1 MSSQPF
7 DDYKNKGVEYDYILS
22 ASVKVDDLQYDSI
35 ISLIQFIKDEDFMA
49 MYFTKIALGRVY
61 TKVEYLN
68 NKLHFTF
75 GISLVDAKERPTS
88 KDLIENIKDFILS
101 LNKNIEQTPELKIKE
116 SDIKVEIITENKSL
130 ENIDKVLV
138 NESAIQFNRGK
149 DTQKLYLTSDG
160 VVEKYHNDSLI
171 GTMPFSKLG
180 VIRESKSLVADGY
193 ELTLT
198 GWQDI
203 MTEATIPNQNN
214 DNQVTL
220 TKLDDKENVK
230 QELQQEI
237 QDVDE
242 LQALKDEL
250 EDKIAILN
258 ENDETSEFVLVVYS
272 NENGEFEPSSCVKG
286 VDGTDFVIAN
296 NIDEVGKYN
305 KEEADSIVE
314 MFNDPKTNGEKY
326 ILKAVKLDD
335 LETLGNLFES
345 KQLKEDNEEEITDLF
360 PSSDVTEKELTKTDL
375 TELKLGDILSVEQI
389 NWLQNNIGTI
399 EDIAQGLSNMLNE
412 LGDSFAE
419 DETITSIDNYVES
432 LHCALKGE

>member
-35 ISLIQFIKDEDFMA
+35 ISLIQLIKDEDFMA
-49 MYFTKIALGRVY
+49 MYFTKIALGRIY

-130 ENIDKVLV
+130 DNIDKILV

-203 MTEATIPNQNN
+203 MTEATIQNQN
-214 DNQVTL
+214 DNNITL

-250 EDKIAILN
+250 EDKIDLLN
-258 ENDETSEFVLVVYS
+258 EDEAPSEYILVVYS
-272 NENGEFEPSSCVKG
+272 NENGEFEPNSCVKG
-286 VDGTDFVIAN
+286 VDGEDFIMAN
-296 NIDEVGKYN
+296 NIEEAGRYN

-314 MFNDPKTNGEKY
+314 LFNDPKTNGEKY
-326 ILKAVKLDD
+326 ILKAVKAEDINSIKGLY
-335 LETLGNLFES
+335 ENKNLT
-345 KQLKEDNEEEITDLF
+345 EDNEEEITDLF
-360 PSSDVTEKELTKTDL
+360 PSSETTEKELNKNDIS
-375 TELKLGDILSVEQI
+375 ELKLNDVLSIEQI
-389 NWLQNNIGTI
+389 NWLQENIGTI
-399 EDIAQGLSNMLNE
+399 EDIAQGLKEMLVGIE
-412 LGDSFAE
+412 DSFE
-419 DETITSIDNYVES
+419 DDEPIVSIDKYVEN
-432 LHCALKGE
+432 LHSALKGE

>member
-7 DDYKNKGVEYDYILS
+7 DDYRNKGVEYDYILS

-35 ISLIQFIKDEDFMA
+35 ISLIQLIKDEDFMA

-101 LNKNIEQTPELKIKE
+101 LNKNIKQTPELKIKE

-130 ENIDKVLV
+130 DNIDKILV

-203 MTEATIPNQNN
+203 MTEATIQNQN
-214 DNQVTL
+214 DNNITL

-250 EDKIAILN
+250 EDKIDLLN
-258 ENDETSEFVLVVYS
+258 EDDTPSEYILVVYS
-272 NENGEFEPSSCVKG
+272 NENGEFEPNSCVKG
-286 VDGTDFVIAN
+286 VDGEDFIMAN
-296 NIDEVGKYN
+296 NIEEAGRYN

-314 MFNDPKTNGEKY
+314 LFNDPKTNGEKY
-326 ILKAVKLDD
+326 ILKAVKAEDINSIKGLY
-335 LETLGNLFES
+335 ENKNLT
-345 KQLKEDNEEEITDLF
+345 EDNEEEITDLF
-360 PSSDVTEKELTKTDL
+360 PSSETTEKELNKNDIS
-375 TELKLGDILSVEQI
+375 ELKLNDVLSIEQI
-389 NWLQNNIGTI
+389 NWLQENIGTI
-399 EDIAQGLSNMLNE
+399 EDIAQGLKEMLVGIE
-412 LGDSFAE
+412 DSFE
-419 DETITSIDNYVES
+419 DDEPIVSIDKYVEN
-432 LHCALKGE
+432 LHSALKGE

>member
-35 ISLIQFIKDEDFMA
+35 ISLIQLIKDEDFMA

-75 GISLVDAKERPTS
+75 GISLVDVKERPTS

-130 ENIDKVLV
+130 DNIDKILV

-203 MTEATIPNQNN
+203 MTEATIQNQN
-214 DNQVTL
+214 DNNITL

-250 EDKIAILN
+250 EDKIDLLN
-258 ENDETSEFVLVVYS
+258 EDEAPSEYILVVYS
-272 NENGEFEPSSCVKG
+272 NENGEFEPNSCVKG
-286 VDGTDFVIAN
+286 VDGEDFIMAN
-296 NIDEVGKYN
+296 NIEEAGRYN

-314 MFNDPKTNGEKY
+314 LFNDPKINGEKY
-326 ILKAVKLDD
+326 ILKAVKAEDINSIKGLY
-335 LETLGNLFES
+335 ENKNLT
-345 KQLKEDNEEEITDLF
+345 EDNEEEITDLF
-360 PSSDVTEKELTKTDL
+360 PSSETTEKELNKNDIS
-375 TELKLGDILSVEQI
+375 ELKLNDVLSIEQI
-389 NWLQNNIGTI
+389 NWLQENIGTI
-399 EDIAQGLSNMLNE
+399 EDIAQGLKEMLVGIE
-412 LGDSFAE
+412 DSFE
-419 DETITSIDNYVES
+419 DDEPIVSIDKYVEN
-432 LHCALKGE
+432 LHSALKGE

>member
-35 ISLIQFIKDEDFMA
+35 ISLIQLIKDEDFMA

-130 ENIDKVLV
+130 DNIDKILV

-203 MTEATIPNQNN
+203 MTEATIQNQN
-214 DNQVTL
+214 DNNITL

-250 EDKIAILN
+250 EDKIDLLN
-258 ENDETSEFVLVVYS
+258 EDETPGEYILVVYS
-272 NENGEFEPSSCVKG
+272 NENGKFEPNSCVKG
-286 VDGTDFVIAN
+286 VDGEDFIIAN
-296 NIDEVGKYN
+296 NIEEAGRYN

-314 MFNDPKTNGEKY
+314 LFNDPKTNGEKY
-326 ILKAVKLDD
+326 ILKAVKAEDINSIQGLY
-335 LETLGNLFES
+335 ENKNLT
-345 KQLKEDNEEEITDLF
+345 EDNEEEIADLF
-360 PSSDVTEKELTKTDL
+360 PSSETTEKELNKNDIS
-375 TELKLGDILSVEQI
+375 ELKLNDVLSIEQI
-389 NWLQNNIGTI
+389 NWLQENIGTI
-399 EDIAQGLSNMLNE
+399 EDIAQGLKEMLVGIE
-412 LGDSFAE
+412 DSFE
-419 DETITSIDNYVES
+419 DDEPIVSIDKYVEN
-432 LHCALKGE
+432 LHSALKGE

>member
-7 DDYKNKGVEYDYILS
+7 DDYRNKGVEYDYILS

-35 ISLIQFIKDEDFMA
+35 ISLIQLIKDEDFMA

-130 ENIDKVLV
+130 DNIDKILV

-203 MTEATIPNQNN
+203 MTEATIQNQN
-214 DNQVTL
+214 DNNITL

-250 EDKIAILN
+250 EDKIDLLN
-258 ENDETSEFVLVVYS
+258 EDEAPSEYILVVYS
-272 NENGEFEPSSCVKG
+272 NENGEFEPNSCVKG
-286 VDGTDFVIAN
+286 VDGEDFIMAN
-296 NIDEVGKYN
+296 NIEEAGRYN

-314 MFNDPKTNGEKY
+314 LFNDPKTNGEKY
-326 ILKAVKLDD
+326 ILKAVKAEDINSIKGLY
-335 LETLGNLFES
+335 ENKNLT
-345 KQLKEDNEEEITDLF
+345 EDNEEEITDLF
-360 PSSDVTEKELTKTDL
+360 PSSETTEKELNKNDIS
-375 TELKLGDILSVEQI
+375 ELKLNDVLSIEQI
-389 NWLQNNIGTI
+389 NWLQENIGTI
-399 EDIAQGLSNMLNE
+399 EDIAQGLKEMLVGIE
-412 LGDSFAE
+412 DSFE
-419 DETITSIDNYVES
+419 DDEPIVSIDKYVEN
-432 LHCALKGE
+432 LHSALKGE

>member
-35 ISLIQFIKDEDFMA
+35 ISLIQLIKDEDFMA

-130 ENIDKVLV
+130 DNIDKILV

-203 MTEATIPNQNN
+203 MTEATIQNQN
-214 DNQVTL
+214 DNNITL

-250 EDKIAILN
+250 EDKIDLLN
-258 ENDETSEFVLVVYS
+258 EDEAPSEYILVVYS
-272 NENGEFEPSSCVKG
+272 NENGEFEPNSCVKG
-286 VDGTDFVIAN
+286 VDGEDFIMAN
-296 NIDEVGKYN
+296 NIEEAGRYN

-314 MFNDPKTNGEKY
+314 LFNDPKTNGEKY
-326 ILKAVKLDD
+326 ILKAVKAEDINSIKGLY
-335 LETLGNLFES
+335 ENKNLT
-345 KQLKEDNEEEITDLF
+345 EDNEEEITDLF
-360 PSSDVTEKELTKTDL
+360 PSSETTEKELNKNDIS
-375 TELKLGDILSVEQI
+375 ELKLNDVLSIEQI
-389 NWLQNNIGTI
+389 NWLQENIGTI
-399 EDIAQGLSNMLNE
+399 EDIAQGLKEMLVGIE
-412 LGDSFAE
+412 DSFE
-419 DETITSIDNYVES
+419 DDEPIVSIDKYVEN
-432 LHCALKGE
+432 LHSALKGE

>member
-7 DDYKNKGVEYDYILS
+7 DDYRNKGVEYDYILS

-35 ISLIQFIKDEDFMA
+35 ISLIQLIKDEDFMA

-61 TKVEYLN
+61 TKVEHLN

-130 ENIDKVLV
+130 DNIDKILV

-203 MTEATIPNQNN
+203 MTEATIQNQN
-214 DNQVTL
+214 DNNITL

-250 EDKIAILN
+250 EDKIDLLN
-258 ENDETSEFVLVVYS
+258 EDEAPSEYILVVYS
-272 NENGEFEPSSCVKG
+272 NENGEFEPNSCVKG
-286 VDGTDFVIAN
+286 VDGEDFIMAN
-296 NIDEVGKYN
+296 NIEEAGRYN

-314 MFNDPKTNGEKY
+314 LFNDPKTNGEKY
-326 ILKAVKLDD
+326 ILKAVKAEDINSIKGLY
-335 LETLGNLFES
+335 ENKNLT
-345 KQLKEDNEEEITDLF
+345 EDNEEEITDLF
-360 PSSDVTEKELTKTDL
+360 PSSETTEKELNKNDIS
-375 TELKLGDILSVEQI
+375 ELKLNDVLSIEQI
-389 NWLQNNIGTI
+389 NWLQENIGTI
-399 EDIAQGLSNMLNE
+399 EDIAQGLKEMLVGIE
-412 LGDSFAE
+412 DSFE
-419 DETITSIDNYVES
+419 DDEPIVSIDKYVEN
-432 LHCALKGE
+432 LHSALKGE

>member
-7 DDYKNKGVEYDYILS
+7 DDYRNKGVEYDYILS

-130 ENIDKVLV
+130 DNIDKILV

-203 MTEATIPNQNN
+203 MTEATIQNQN
-214 DNQVTL
+214 DNNITL

-250 EDKIAILN
+250 EDKIDLLN
-258 ENDETSEFVLVVYS
+258 EDEAPSEYILVVYS
-272 NENGEFEPSSCVKG
+272 NENGEFEPNSCVKG
-286 VDGTDFVIAN
+286 VDGEDFIMAN
-296 NIDEVGKYN
+296 NIEEAGRYN

-314 MFNDPKTNGEKY
+314 LFNDPKTNGEKY
-326 ILKAVKLDD
+326 ILKAVKAEDINSIKGLY
-335 LETLGNLFES
+335 ENKNLT
-345 KQLKEDNEEEITDLF
+345 EDNEEEITDLF
-360 PSSDVTEKELTKTDL
+360 PSSETTEKELNKNDIS
-375 TELKLGDILSVEQI
+375 ELKLNDVLSIEQI
-389 NWLQNNIGTI
+389 NWLQENIGTI
-399 EDIAQGLSNMLNE
+399 EDIAQGLKEMLVGIE
-412 LGDSFAE
+412 DSFE
-419 DETITSIDNYVES
+419 DDEPIVSIDKYVEN
-432 LHCALKGE
+432 LHSALKGE